1 MTRKSSSPRYL
12 YLIRHGQYFDN
23 ARTAKDMK
31 LTALGREQLQYTGKR
46 LDQMNIT
53 FTRLIHSGMVRA
65 VESAEIINEELT
77 RKLQFVEDRNLTE
90 GLPVAP
96 IPYAG
101 ISQEYVD
108 VRRASFSASP
118 NERLHWILDYRRSRA
133 RRSSVRYLF
142 SSSYEWSIARNAR
155 YSSLSC

>member
-1 MTRKSSSPRYL
+1 MGRVRSSESTTNSFSSYSSRLTRKSTSPRYL
-12 YLIRHGQYFDN
+12 YLIRHGQYFDS

-31 LTALGREQLQYTGKR
+31 LTALGREQLQYTGTR

-53 FTRLIHSGMVRA
+53 FTRMIHSGMVRA
-65 VESAEIINEELT
+65 VESALIINEQLT
-77 RKLQFVEDRNLTE
+77 RKLQLVEDRNLTE

-108 VRRASFSASP
+108 VRKTSFSASL
-118 NERLHWILDYRRSRA
+118 NEPLDWILDYR
-133 RRSSVRYLF
+133 
-142 SSSYEWSIARNAR
+142 
-155 YSSLSC
+155 